1 MRHIFG
7 AFLALVLVALPALAV
22 DPGHAEGSLVIDGV
36 KYPLNFAYA
45 IAKQK
50 NQLTDRNEMTRIILT
65 DRALPDG
72 TKLTELDNTLP
83 GDLNGVIVCVDKQG
97 RVGHVA
103 VQHPTGNFDGGY
115 FEGIADYE
123 YKPHKGDS
131 GTIGGSVSSLRVKT
145 NTMSFSYD
153 ANFVAALK

>member
-1 MRHIFG
+1 MRHILG
-7 AFLALVLVALPALAV
+7 GILALVLVALPALAV
-22 DPGHAEGSLVIDGV
+22 DTGHAEGSLVIDGV

-72 TKLTELDNTLP
+72 TKLTDLDNTLP

-131 GTIGGSVSSLRVKT
+131 GTVGGSVSSLRVKT
-145 NTMSFSYD
+145 NTMTFSYD

>member
-1 MRHIFG
+1 MRHILGGIF
-7 AFLALVLVALPALAV
+7 ALVLVALPALAV
-22 DPGHAEGSLVIDGV
+22 DTGHAEGSLVIDGV

-45 IAKQK
+45 IARQK

-72 TKLTELDNTLP
+72 TKLTDLDNTLP

-131 GTIGGSVSSLRVKT
+131 GTVGGSVSSLRVKT
-145 NTMSFSYD
+145 NTMTFSYE
-153 ANFVAALK
+153 ATFVAALK